1 MPRQRVLVSTAH
13 HACHAAER
21 GFQIG
26 GVTYENVEPVSI
38 IAIALPPGT
47 LTTDPPWPT
56 ICKKL
61 IIIIFY

>member
-47 LTTDPPWPT
+47 LTTDPP
-56 ICKKL
+56 
-61 IIIIFY
+61 